1 MITEIATLDFV
12 LLLLLVLSLPFV
24 VVPLWAILDAA
35 NRPDAAWRASGQ
47 SKATWLVLLIVF
59 FFFEPIGVIL
69 AIVYLAAIRGQ
80 VVASQGQMQSSPQG
94 TPAVGAPNATAAGW
108 YTNPQ
113 DPRYVAYWDGTRYVE
128 QRLATPYAPA
138 APPTSSSPT

>member
-1 MITEIATLDFV
+1 VITEIATLDVV
-12 LLLLLVLSLPFV
+12 LLVLLILSLPFV
-24 VVPLWAILDAA
+24 VVPLWAIIDAA
-35 NRPDAAWRASGQ
+35 HRPDAAWRASGQ

-80 VVASQGQMQSSPQG
+80 VVASEGWIQSHVPG
-94 TPAVGAPNATAAGW
+94 TPSVGAPSAAAAGW

-113 DPRYVAYWDGTRYVE
+113 DPRYIAYWDGTRYVE
-128 QRLATPYAPA
+128 QRLATPYASA
-138 APPTSSSPT
+138 APPMPATPT